1 MGLGQRGRRR
11 WGCVA
16 RDFPY
21 LLRPVS
27 IRKFQSDINEKAIAE
42 VKAVYA
48 ELSQRSV
55 ERNCELRT
63 GCCQF
68 KLTGKTPYLT
78 KGEALVAAK
87 AVRAAGRKVLP
98 ERNDGACPLL
108 HPRTSRCMI
117 YQDRPFGCR
126 THFCEAA
133 GGDYARKDVVD
144 LIHRLELVDDDLVG
158 KGAQRLTI
166 AVEEALRDLV

>member
-1 MGLGQRGRRR
+1 M
-11 WGCVA
+11 
-16 RDFPY
+16 
-21 LLRPVS
+21 S
-27 IRKFQSDINEKAIAE
+27 IRKFQADINTLAVNE

-48 ELSQRSV
+48 ELNNLSV

-63 GCCQF
+63 GCCNF

-87 AVRAAGRKVLP
+87 AVRAAGRKELP
-98 ERNDGACPLL
+98 VREDGACPLL

-117 YQDRPFGCR
+117 YNDRPFGCR

-133 GGDYARKDVVD
+133 GGDYARKDVID
-144 LIHRLELVDDDLVG
+144 LIHRLEKVDDDLIG
-158 KGAQRLTI
+158 KGPQRLTVAI
-166 AVEEALRDLV
+166 EESLRDLA

>member
-1 MGLGQRGRRR
+1 MAL
-11 WGCVA
+11 
-16 RDFPY
+16 
-21 LLRPVS
+21 
-27 IRKFQSDINEKAIAE
+27 RKFQSEINAKAIAE

-48 ELSQRSV
+48 EVSARAV
-55 ERNCELRT
+55 ERTCVLRT
-63 GCCQF
+63 SCCHF

-87 AVRAAGRKVLP
+87 AVRAAGRRELP
-98 ERNDGACPLL
+98 ERTDGACPLL
-108 HPRTSRCMI
+108 HPRTSKCLI

-144 LIHRLELVDDDLVG
+144 LIHRLEKVDDDLIG
-158 KGAQRLTI
+158 PGAQRLVI
-166 AVEEALRDLV
+166 AVEEALRELA